1 MYLIKQ
7 TNIFSKWLQ
16 KLKDI
21 KGKVSII
28 RRIDRIKLG
37 NFGEYKPVDDGIK

>member
-7 TNIFSKWLQ
+7 TDTFSKWLN

-28 RRIDRIKLG
+28 RRIDRVKKG
-37 NFGEYKPVDDGIK
+37 NFGDHKPVGDGS